1 MLPVGY
7 YIALSAFVF
16 VTGAVGVLVRRN
28 PIIMLMC
35 IELMLN
41 AGNLVLIAFSRQN
54 ASMDGHVFVFIVIT
68 AAAAEAA
75 VGLGIIVAVFR
86 QKSGDIDMDK
96 LSEMKG

>member
-7 YIALSAFVF
+7 YIALSAFMFAV
-16 VTGAVGVLVRRN
+16 GAVGVIVRRN

-41 AGNLVLIAFSRQN
+41 AGNLALIAFSRRN
-54 ASMDGHVFVFIVIT
+54 ASMDGHVFVFMVIT
-68 AAAAEAA
+68 VAAAEAA

-86 QKSGDIDMDK
+86 QKSGDIDMDS